1 MKFITSRDALL
12 RVLGVAQEVITN
24 KSPVSIMSNVL
35 LQTDKE
41 NQKVIVK
48 CTNSTVNAISS
59 FGAEIEE
66 EGETTVFCDKF
77 VSVISSLP
85 MGDVEIET
93 GENEILVKPLGKK
106 VKFRIKTLASD
117 KFPVFKGFNSENS
130 IKIAAKDF
138 KNLIKHTSFAV
149 STDSNRYM
157 MTGCYLTK
165 EDNWLYMVATDGRRM
180 SLCTCA
186 DFSPEFTS
194 AIIPVK
200 GLSVIDRI
208 CQEEGQIEI
217 NTTDKTFFFK
227 GYGYE
232 ISSSLIEGQFPMW
245 QKVVPNGLDHT
256 VTISK
261 ADLEDAIKRTVIMAA
276 KNGRIQMILD
286 SDKMV
291 ISSPENE
298 VGSSKEEIEAKY
310 SGEPAE
316 IALNAMYLSD
326 VLKVIDS
333 DDISIDFK
341 FNQDKKVTSAL
352 IVKPEINN
360 VKIEDNKEPIGYTHV
375 IMPMTF

>member
-1 MKFITSRDALL
+1 
-12 RVLGVAQEVITN
+12 
-24 KSPVSIMSNVL
+24 
-35 LQTDKE
+35 
-41 NQKVIVK
+41 
-48 CTNSTVNAISS
+48 
-59 FGAEIEE
+59 
-66 EGETTVFCDKF
+66 
-77 VSVISSLP
+77 
-85 MGDVEIET
+85 
-93 GENEILVKPLGKK
+93 
-106 VKFRIKTLASD
+106 
-117 KFPVFKGFNSENS
+117 
-130 IKIAAKDF
+130 
-138 KNLIKHTSFAV
+138 
-149 STDSNRYM
+149 

-298 VGSSKEEIEAKY
+298 VGSSKEEIEAKKVMESYVASFLVY
-310 SGEPAE
+310 SGFSEYGDN
-316 IALNAMYLSD
+316 NAF
-326 VLKVIDS
+326 IDS
-333 DDISIDFK
+333 IPS
-341 FNQDKKVTSAL
+341 
-352 IVKPEINN
+352 EIHFPKSEI
-360 VKIEDNKEPIGYTHV
+360 KINKWIICRFYAN
-375 IMPMTF
+375 

>member
-1 MKFITSRDALL
+1 MKFVTSRDALL

-41 NQKVIVK
+41 KQKVIVK
-48 CTNSTVNAISS
+48 CTNSTVNAISN

-85 MGDVEIET
+85 MGDVEVVT
-93 GENEILVKPLGKK
+93 GENEIVVKPLGKK

-326 VLKVIDS
+326 VLKVIDC

-341 FNQDKKVTSAL
+341 FNQENKVSSAL
-352 IVKPEINN
+352 IVRP
-360 VKIEDNKEPIGYTHV
+360 VDKENTPYTHV

>member
-1 MKFITSRDALL
+1 MKFTTSKDAIL
-12 RVLGVAQEVITN
+12 RVLSVAQEVITN

-77 VSVISSLP
+77 ISVISSLP
-85 MGDVEIET
+85 MGDVEIVT
-93 GENEILVKPLGKK
+93 GENEIVIKPLGKK
-106 VKFRIKTLASD
+106 VKFKIKTLASD
-117 KFPVFKGFNSENS
+117 KFPVFKGFDSEKS
-130 IKIAAKDF
+130 IQVKAEDF
-138 KNLIKHTSFAV
+138 KDLIKHSSFAV
-149 STDSNRYM
+149 SMDSNRYM

-165 EDNWLYMVATDGRRM
+165 EDNLLYMVATDGRRM
-180 SLCTCA
+180 SMCSCP

-200 GLSVIDRI
+200 GLSIIDRI
-208 CQEEGQIEI
+208 CQNDGVIEI
-217 NTTDKTFFFK
+217 YTTDKSFFFK
-227 GYGYE
+227 GYGFE
-232 ISSSLIEGQFPMW
+232 ISSSLIEGQFPSW
-245 QKVVPNGLDHT
+245 KKVLPTELDHT
-256 VTISK
+256 ITVSK

-341 FNQDKKVTSAL
+341 FNQENKVSSAL
-352 IVKPEINN
+352 IVRP
-360 VKIEDNKEPIGYTHV
+360 VDKENTPYTHV